1 MHSPHCFLNPASAK
15 VTQDS
20 SLQISICEFT
30 RFQTVLFTRKA
41 NTHAISHQIWI
52 INLDSRILFVHNFV
66 FLRFEKRKNEN
77 LNATSKTKHKIHLA
91 NCKTANCWNRNSAFY
106 MCLRRLSYNFAR
118 LILYHVVS
126 NAIQSGSKQWVI
138 RWLSV
143 RNQTSNLLTN
153 FGFNKSTTLK
163 VWSYWMSL
171 GVINQLTTEGGEA
184 PTCTIWHMDMSQKV
198 KYLFVYD
205 TTQVASGCSSRTS
218 WTKDDEKN

>member
-1 MHSPHCFLNPASAK
+1 MRQAK
-15 VTQDS
+15 PNTKS
-20 SLQISICEFT
+20 ILQIAK
-30 RFQTVLFTRKA
+30 RQTVETETLHSTCA
-41 NTHAISHQIWI
+41 LEDWAT
-52 INLDSRILFVHNFV
+52 ILLVWF
-66 FLRFEKRKNEN
+66 
-77 LNATSKTKHKIHLA
+77 
-91 NCKTANCWNRNSAFY
+91 CMFY
-106 MCLRRLSYNFAR
+106 D
-118 LILYHVVS
+118 VVS

-138 RWLSV
+138 RWSSV

-205 TTQVASGCSSRTS
+205 TTQVASGCSSHKNAVTIYSRFWRTRTS